1 MSSIPNKSDKYP
13 IQHIY
18 GQHKRPYMKRV
29 LNKIT
34 RVIGKKEVDEQHKE
48 A

>member
-1 MSSIPNKSDKYP
+1 MSNIPSKSDKYP

-18 GQHKRPYMKRV
+18 GHKRPYMKRV
-29 LNKIT
+29 LNKT
-34 RVIGKKEVDEQHKE
+34 ARRIGKKDAYEQHKE

>member
-1 MSSIPNKSDKYP
+1 MSSIPNKSDKHP

-18 GQHKRPYMKRV
+18 GHKRPYMKRV

-34 RVIGKKEVDEQHKE
+34 RIIGKKEVDEQYKE